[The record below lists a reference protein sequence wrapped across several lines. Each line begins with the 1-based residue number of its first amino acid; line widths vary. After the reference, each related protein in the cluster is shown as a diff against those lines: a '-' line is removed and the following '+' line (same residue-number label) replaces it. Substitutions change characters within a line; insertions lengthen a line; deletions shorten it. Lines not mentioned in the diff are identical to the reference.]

1 MKYLIL
7 LLAFCILSGCAT
19 TEPYNNE
26 QIRTQCPIGYHE
38 EYSKPMSIKKDK
50 DGRRI
55 VAKDEFKCVPD

>member
-7 LLAFCILSGCAT
+7 FAIMLLSGCAT

-38 EYSKPMSIKKDK
+38 EYSKPISFKKDEN
-50 DGRRI
+50 GRRI
-55 VAKDEFKCVPD
+55 ETEDEFKCVPD